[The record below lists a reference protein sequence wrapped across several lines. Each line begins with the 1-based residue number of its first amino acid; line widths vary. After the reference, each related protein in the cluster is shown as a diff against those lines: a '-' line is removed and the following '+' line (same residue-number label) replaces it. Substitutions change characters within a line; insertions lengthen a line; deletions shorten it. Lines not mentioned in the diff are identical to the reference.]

1 MKKIIATLLAL
12 IMLLG
17 ALTSCSD
24 VLSGVLGTVD
34 ETDSG
39 TVSTIQD
46 AENDRLTEL
55 GTRDFGGKV
64 FKVLDA
70 NDYPEMHVNYATEET
85 KNDSNISEELYRRD
99 IQLIDRYNL
108 GGIEYHSITKA
119 SEGIDALRV
128 QILGGA
134 SEFDMVISTVVA
146 STAQGAGGGTLEIG
160 RAHV

>member
-70 NDYPEMHVNYATEET
+70 NDYPEMHVNYATDKT
-85 KNDSNISEELYRRD
+85 KNDSNINEELYNRD
-99 IQLIDRYNL
+99 IQLTNSYNL
-108 GGIEYHSITKA
+108 GGIEYTSVTKA
-119 SEGIDALRV
+119 ADGISALRV
-128 QILGGA
+128 QILA
-134 SEFDMVISTVVA
+134 DACEYDMVISTVVG
-146 STAQGAGGGTLEIG
+146 STADGAAGGTLAPS
-160 RAHV
+160 R